1 MFKFWGV
8 KRIGWVNRTGGQGR
22 DGVKRRG
29 GGSRREGGTKVGSTA
44 HLIMNIQPLFKLT
57 HMHYAV
63 QTHSL
68 VIGRG

>member
-29 GGSRREGGTKVGSTA
+29 GGDLGERGSTA